1 MKEEI
6 APRQLEKFQIERTGK
21 IIVPNFVIRLS
32 QCYQFKPINNYASDN
47 DESTMHGVWGS

>member
-6 APRQLEKFQIERTGK
+6 APRQLEKFQIERTEK

-32 QCYQFKPINNYASDN
+32 HSVTNLSP
-47 DESTMHGVWGS
+47 